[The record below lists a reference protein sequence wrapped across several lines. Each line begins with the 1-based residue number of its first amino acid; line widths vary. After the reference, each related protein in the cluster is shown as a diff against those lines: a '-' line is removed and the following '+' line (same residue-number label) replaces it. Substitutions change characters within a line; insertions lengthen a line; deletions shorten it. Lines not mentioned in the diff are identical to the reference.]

1 MKITFLISIFLVL
14 ITSCSDDYTSVKI
27 KSVSG
32 KTVEYKVTMD
42 SGNYSPG
49 ILVTDGKISF
59 PKCRLRTECDVTYK
73 SEGGM
78 YNVYTARVPDK
89 KILKE
94 LKKMMK

>member
-1 MKITFLISIFLVL
+1 MKITFILSILIVILA
-14 ITSCSDDYTSVKI
+14 SCSDHYTSVKI
-27 KSVSG
+27 KSVRG

-49 ILVTDGKISF
+49 ILVTDGNISF

-78 YNVYTARVPDK
+78 YNVYTARVSDK